1 MNPLYLSP
9 AVLASYANDF
19 DVTSSGANGFI
30 PELWAAEGLAILQE
44 NMVIANLVHRD
55 FENEIRSFGD
65 VVNTRRP
72 GNFQIRRKRDGTT
85 LANQDAN
92 ATNVRVPLDQWFYT
106 SFTIKDGEA
115 SKSFQ
120 DLVDIYLRPGMM
132 TIARSVDRA
141 VLGQVHK
148 FLGTP
153 LTRVGQLGQL
163 SASNSKDFVLE
174 AREQLNVQKAP
185 LEGRNLVL
193 APVSETALLKNELF
207 IAAQQRGDFG
217 SALESATL
225 GRILGFDTYMDQNV
239 NSVSVNKCDI
249 FAVGTITNA
258 LDAGVAVASQ
268 ACTITGE
275 VLNGAFVTVAGN
287 YQPTYTTAHTGAGPT
302 TAITLNES
310 NKYYTAA
317 SAAVTVYKPCTVS
330 SIGQL
335 AGWVE
340 AITVDG
346 FSAGY
351 PPQIGQL
358 IAFQT
363 TGGGLTGT
371 RHTYTIIESYES
383 NELGVPTSGGGFQA
397 IYLDRPLE
405 YDVTAED
412 VCFPGPAGALNVAF
426 HRNAIALVT
435 RPLAIPNNAMGVLSH
450 VGVYNDIAMRVSMQY
465 NIGAGGTVVNLDI
478 LAGVAVLDTNL
489 CVVLQG

>member
-1 MNPLYLSP
+1 MNPLYLSR
-9 AVLASYANDF
+9 AVVACFDNDNTAF
-19 DVTSSGANGFI
+19 V

-55 FENEIRSFGD
+55 FENEIRQFGD

-72 GNFQIRRKRDGTT
+72 GTFGIRRKKDGTT

-92 ATNVRVPLDQWFYT
+92 ASNVKVPLDQWFYT

-141 VLGQVHK
+141 VLGRVHG
-148 FLGTP
+148 FLGAP
-153 LTRVGQLGQL
+153 AARVGRLGNL
-163 SASNSKDFVLE
+163 TSANSKDAVLE
-174 AREQLNVQKAP
+174 ARERLNVNKAP

-239 NSVSVNKCDI
+239 NSVQKASCDVAAA
-249 FAVGTITNA
+249 AVTNA
-258 LDAGVAVASQ
+258 CAAGVGGSQ
-268 ACTITGE
+268 AAVLVGYAVNVGE
-275 VLNGAFVTVAGN
+275 FCVVDGN
-287 YQPTYTTAHTGAGPT
+287 DQPTYATAVTTANAGAD
-302 TAITLNES
+302 TAAVTLNEV
-310 NKYYTAA
+310 NKYATLA
-317 SAAVTVYKPCTVS
+317 AAVMTVYKKCDVN
-330 SIGQL
+330 GNYA

-340 AITVDG
+340 SVQLDG
-346 FSAGY
+346 YTNA
-351 PPQIGQL
+351 PQVGQL
-358 IAFQT
+358 VAFG
-363 TGGGLTGT
+363 TGAG
-371 RHTYTIIESYES
+371 RRTYTIIEAYSADADGTP
-383 NELGVPTSGGGFQA
+383 NLSGA
-397 IYLDRPLE
+397 CHAVLLDRPLE
-405 YDVTAED
+405 LALSNDDLA
-412 VCFPGPAGALNVAF
+412 FPGPAGALNMAF

-450 VGVYNDIAMRVSMQY
+450 VGVFNDIAMRVSMQY
-465 NIGAGGTVVNLDI
+465 SIKDGGTVVNLDI
-478 LAGVAVLDTNL
+478 LAGVAILDTNL
-489 CVVLQG
+489 CCVLQG

>member
-1 MNPLYLSP
+1 MNPLYLSR
-9 AVLASYANDF
+9 AVLACYDNDNQ
-19 DVTSSGANGFI
+19 AFI

-55 FENEIRSFGD
+55 FENEIRQFGD

-72 GNFQIRRKRDGTT
+72 GTFQIRRKKDGTT
-85 LANQDAN
+85 LQSQDAT
-92 ATNVRVPLDQWFYT
+92 ATNVKVPLDQWFYT

-141 VLGQVHK
+141 VLGRVHG

-153 LTRVGQLGQL
+153 SKRVGRLGNL

-174 AREQLNVQKAP
+174 ARETLNVNKAP

-207 IAAQQRGDFG
+207 IAAQMRGDFG
-217 SALESATL
+217 TALESATL

-239 NSVSVNKCDI
+239 NSVSVQNCEVD
-249 FAVGTITNA
+249 ATGTVTSALAAGSGGSQTVTLADYEVNVGEYAI
-258 LDAGVAVASQ
+258 
-268 ACTITGE
+268 
-275 VLNGAFVTVAGN
+275 VAGN
-287 YQPTYTTAHTGAGPT
+287 DQPTYITAKTSGGGAT
-302 TAITLNES
+302 TAITLNEV
-310 NKYYTAA
+310 NKYATAA
-317 SAAVTVYKPCTVS
+317 SAALTVYKACSVK
-330 SIGQL
+330 GDYA

-340 AITVDG
+340 GIVVDG
-346 FSAGY
+346 WAAA
-351 PPQIGQL
+351 PQVGQL
-358 IAFQT
+358 VAFG
-363 TGGGLTGT
+363 TGAG
-371 RHTYTIIESYES
+371 RRTYTVIESYLSATGEQ
-383 NELGVPTSGGGFQA
+383 T
-397 IYLDRPLE
+397 IYVDRPLE
-405 YDVTAED
+405 LALADNDKCY
-412 VCFPGPAGALNVAF
+412 PGPAGALNMAF

-435 RPLAIPNNAMGVLSH
+435 RPLAIPNNAMGVLAH

-465 NIGAGGTVVNLDI
+465 SIKDGGTVVNLDI
-478 LAGVAVLDTNL
+478 LAGVAILDDRL